1 LISLQSNTMQHRALI
16 AVLIC
21 LSLSLSVV
29 SFRNI
34 KLSKMSKD
42 VTVGGDISSLD
53 YYYLTVKIGT
63 PGQTFNVLMDT
74 GSSDLLVP
82 AVGCQGCSAWPGPN
96 KPFNPALSST
106 AQPISSDDSN
116 YQCGNGANN
125 MCGFDD
131 RYETC
136 VKGHPNEICEV
147 SGVMYTDNVTL
158 AGVSTV
164 VAFGNINYESNTHFG
179 DVPNK
184 IDGILGLS
192 YQALSSVQAVPV
204 FEAFVNAGYY
214 KNIFSICLGPNGG
227 TLTLGGVDKNM
238 YLGSVNYMTNDQAGQ
253 FYGIEMSDLLVSG
266 TSINSNLG
274 SGILDSGTT
283 RILLPD
289 SAFSNFGSTFV
300 QACPNSLQ
308 NAAQSLVNGQCV
320 TLTADQVGSLPTL
333 SFAFNNNPQ
342 NIPMRP
348 NTYLYKGTSA
358 SQYCLG
364 VSSGGNMLIL
374 GAQFMQAAYVVHDI
388 ANSQI
393 GLAPANQ
400 QNCS

>member
-1 LISLQSNTMQHRALI
+1 
-16 AVLIC
+16 
-21 LSLSLSVV
+21 
-29 SFRNI
+29 
-34 KLSKMSKD
+34 
-42 VTVGGDISSLD
+42 
-53 YYYLTVKIGT
+53 
-63 PGQTFNVLMDT
+63 
-74 GSSDLLVP
+74 
-82 AVGCQGCSAWPGPN
+82 
-96 KPFNPALSST
+96 
-106 AQPISSDDSN
+106 
-116 YQCGNGANN
+116 
-125 MCGFDD
+125 
-131 RYETC
+131 
-136 VKGHPNEICEV
+136 
-147 SGVMYTDNVTL
+147 MYTDNVTL

-164 VAFGNINYESNTHFG
+164 TAFGNINYESNTHFG

-214 KNIFSICLGPNGG
+214 NNIFSICLGPNSG

-238 YLGSVNYMTNDQAGQ
+238 YVGTMSYMNNDQAGN
-253 FYGIEMSDLLVSG
+253 FYGIEMSDLLVAG
-266 TSINSNLG
+266 TSIGSSLG

-289 SAFSNFGSTFV
+289 SAYNNFGSTFV
-300 QACPNSLQ
+300 QACPSSLQ
-308 NAAQSLVNGQCV
+308 TAAQNLVNGQCV
-320 TLTADQVGSLPTL
+320 TLSSAQLSALPTL
-333 SFAFNNNPQ
+333 SFVFSNNPQ

-348 NTYLYKGTSA
+348 NTYLYKGSAA

-364 VSSGGNMLIL
+364 VASGGNMLIL

-400 QNCS
+400 QNCA